1 LSDQPPS
8 YPPPPPGGY
17 PPPPGPGYPPPP
29 GPGYPPSQ
37 PASGTNTFAIVS
49 LVASL
54 LGWICVGVGS
64 VVGVVFGFLA
74 LNQIKQT
81 GQSGRGLAIAGIV
94 IGIISIVGGIIY
106 WIIVMI
112 TAGSNTQVN
121 TSTPP
126 AVVITVDQQ
135 SPMAAVAA

>member
-1 LSDQPPS
+1 LTDQPPS

-17 PPPPGPGYPPPP
+17 PPPPGQYPPPP

-37 PASGTNTFAIVS
+37 PATGTNTFAIVS

-54 LGWICVGVGS
+54 LGWVCVGIGS
-64 VVGVVFGFLA
+64 ILGVVFGFLA

-81 GQSGRGLAIAGIV
+81 GQSGRGLAIAGIA

-112 TAGSNTQVN
+112 TAGTNTQVN
-121 TSTPP
+121 TGTPP
-126 AVVITVDQQ
+126 AVIMTVDQQ
-135 SPMAAVAA
+135 PAMAAIAA

>member
-1 LSDQPPS
+1 MSDQPPS

-17 PPPPGPGYPPPP
+17 PPPPGPGYIPPP

-37 PASGTNTFAIVS
+37 PATGTNTFAIVS

-54 LGWICVGVGS
+54 LGWICVGIGS

-81 GQSGRGLAIAGIV
+81 GQSGRGLAIAGIA

-112 TAGSNTQVN
+112 AAGTNTQVN
-121 TSTPP
+121 TGTPP
-126 AVVITVDQQ
+126 AVIVTVDQQ
-135 SPMAAVAA
+135 PATAALAA

>member
-1 LSDQPPS
+1 LTEQPPS

-37 PASGTNTFAIVS
+37 PGSGTNTFAIVS

-54 LGWICVGVGS
+54 LGWVCVGIGS
-64 VVGVVFGFLA
+64 ILGIVFGFLA

-81 GQSGRGLAIAGIV
+81 GQGGRGLAIAGIV
-94 IGIISIVGGIIY
+94 IGIVSIVGGIIY

-112 TAGSNTQVN
+112 AAGTNTTVN

-126 AVVITVDQQ
+126 AAVIVVDQQ
-135 SPMAAVAA
+135 PAMAAVAA

>member
-1 LSDQPPS
+1 MSDQPPS

-17 PPPPGPGYPPPP
+17 PPPPGPGYIPPP

-37 PASGTNTFAIVS
+37 PATGTNTFAIVS

-54 LGWICVGVGS
+54 LGWICVGIGS

-81 GQSGRGLAIAGIV
+81 GQSGRGLAIAGIA

-112 TAGSNTQVN
+112 AAGTNTQVN
-121 TSTPP
+121 TGTPP
-126 AVVITVDQQ
+126 R
-135 SPMAAVAA
+135 

>member
-1 LSDQPPS
+1 LTDQPPS

-17 PPPPGPGYPPPP
+17 PPPPGQYPPPP

-37 PASGTNTFAIVS
+37 PAAGTNTFAIVS

-54 LGWICVGVGS
+54 LGWVCVGIGS
-64 VVGVVFGFLA
+64 ILGVVFGFLA

-81 GQSGRGLAIAGIV
+81 GQGGRGLAIAGIA

-112 TAGSNTQVN
+112 SAGTNTQVN
-121 TSTPP
+121 TGTPP
-126 AVVITVDQQ
+126 AVIMTVDQQ
-135 SPMAAVAA
+135 PAVAAIAA